1 MKRRVLI
8 VNFHSLI
15 DYIAISGSMERNVLE
30 FVDHLHENF
39 LYPCSINQNGRY
51 NVPSNPSE
59 GYRYILRFSL
69 CSTETDSQYSIE
81 MHKESISR
89 FEWPHGSYWVNEH
102 AAAKA
107 KLTAH

>member
-1 MKRRVLI
+1 
-8 VNFHSLI
+8 
-15 DYIAISGSMERNVLE
+15 MERNVLE

-39 LYPCSINQNGRY
+39 LYPCSINNNGRY

-59 GYRYILRFSL
+59 GYRCGYPLNFYYSG
-69 CSTETDSQYSIE
+69 TDSQCSIE

-102 AAAKA
+102 AAAKV
-107 KLTAH
+107 KLAGH